1 MIYINKI
8 NCYKY
13 KFIKE
18 IKKINK
24 NIYSVIIY
32 KRYKKKTIYNKKS
45 KKYIYTIQ
53 NIKNECIN
61 NLYTGV

>member
-24 NIYSVIIY
+24 KIYIVLLYIKDTRKNYIQQNKVKNTFILY
-32 KRYKKKTIYNKKS
+32 KI
-45 KKYIYTIQ
+45 
-53 NIKNECIN
+53 
-61 NLYTGV
+61 